1 MTARI
6 EDDFELELRSLPGVV
21 SVGIRHGEGGEVE
34 AVSVL
39 SRGQDPEA
47 VRESAVQLASIYFP
61 DVPVVVEEARDLR
74 SILPERAR
82 VALESAG
89 FEEHDG
95 MAEVRLSHAG
105 RVGIGRAGS
114 GPLIGG
120 AEATLSALRDL
131 GYGIP
136 FYLMTVTEVD
146 MSTGTSVILTLRS
159 LANSEDRMGI
169 ARWDGD
175 IVLSAARATLDALNR
190 YVSIDTDRQ
199 QAAQDAEALITG
211 GA

>member
-1 MTARI
+1 
-6 EDDFELELRSLPGVV
+6 
-21 SVGIRHGEGGEVE
+21 
-34 AVSVL
+34 
-39 SRGQDPEA
+39 
-47 VRESAVQLASIYFP
+47 
-61 DVPVVVEEARDLR
+61 
-74 SILPERAR
+74 
-82 VALESAG
+82 
-89 FEEHDG
+89 
-95 MAEVRLSHAG
+95 
-105 RVGIGRAGS
+105 
-114 GPLIGG
+114 
-120 AEATLSALRDL
+120 
-131 GYGIP
+131 
-136 FYLMTVTEVD
+136 VTEVD